1 MNFFF
6 YTELKTK
13 SKNKILN
20 LVFQFI
26 KKTMALWVHEFN
38 RSFIAFFNPEVEFL
52 HACLY
57 QQQCEESQ
65 RKNTLSIIDF

>member
-1 MNFFF
+1 
-6 YTELKTK
+6 
-13 SKNKILN
+13 
-20 LVFQFI
+20 
-26 KKTMALWVHEFN
+26 MALRVHEFN

-65 RKNTLSIIDF
+65 RKNTLSIINF